1 MQNMIANMFPSELD
15 KKHRSQFQIAKF
27 SLGRSVIQKPFD
39 FFEKQS
45 SILSNNKIILFDVL
59 TYKMIRKPPNNNYIT
74 GLKTSF
80 IVTQ

>member
-1 MQNMIANMFPSELD
+1 MIANLFPSDLD
-15 KKHRSQFQIAKF
+15 KKHRAQFQIAKF

-59 TYKMIRKPPNNNYIT
+59 TE
-74 GLKTSF
+74 
-80 IVTQ
+80 